1 MGCRVLGSVL
11 VFGRRLPLDLSGMEG
26 ARVCFQAFLFRQ
38 VLGRPLSGYWNAS
51 WGCGDP
57 YSVVAWLRAVCHA
70 LLLFMNLYLFI
81 FDNYSKHVG
90 SLDIILSRQG
100 WLDTNVKLG
109 LISTEIPAI
118 RPILDIKA

>member
-1 MGCRVLGSVL
+1 MFSGFSVQAG
-11 VFGRRLPLDLSGMEG
+11 FGAPSVWILE
-26 ARVCFQAFLFRQ
+26 C
-38 VLGRPLSGYWNAS
+38 S